1 MGSLAQFASELKV
14 WFTQIDPLACPT
26 LVARAWQDIRKAREW
41 SFLKQ
46 TGCIFAPS
54 IITLGTVQ
62 VTQFST
68 SVVAD
73 GTAAPLWNAVAFT
86 LPPAYPLTLRQFR
99 VTGGPI
105 YNIIAWDDA
114 TSTAT
119 LDRPYAETSAS
130 GGSYMI
136 YQPYWPA
143 PAVDFSRWLS
153 IVDPSNTYSFRYRN
167 LYRTQK
173 EIDARDPGRFSY
185 AIPIALAAHDYVTV
199 PGDSQPRPRFEAWPH
214 PVQQI
219 GYVCEYM
226 IEGDSLGTTGNIP
239 RQVPDQV
246 VMARARHYAHQVVA
260 MQPNVDVKTKAFH
273 LQQAKVSDAEYFD
286 LLNRAKLDDNV
297 IFDSRLVENQNG
309 PYLSGPLDSN
319 FLQSHVVYVMD

>member
-14 WFTQIDPLACPT
+14 WMPQIDPLACPT

-46 TGCIFAPS
+46 TGCVFAPS
-54 IITLGTVQ
+54 IITTGTVR

-68 SVVAD
+68 QIVAD
-73 GTAAPLWNAVAFT
+73 ATAAPFWNAVAIT
-86 LPPAYPLTLRQFR
+86 QAPAYPLTLRQFR
-99 VTGGPI
+99 VTGGPV
-105 YNIIAWDDA
+105 YNIIGWDG
-114 TSTAT
+114 TNTAT

-136 YQPYWPA
+136 YMPLWPS

-153 IVDPSNTYSFRYRN
+153 VVDGVNTYAFRYRN
-167 LYRTQK
+167 LYWTQK
-173 EIDARDPGRFSY
+173 EVDRRDPGRFSY
-185 AIPIALAAHDYVTV
+185 SLPIALAARDYVTV
-199 PGDSQPRPRFEAWPH
+199 PGDSQARPRYEAWPH
-214 PVQQI
+214 PVQEI
-219 GYVCEYM
+219 GYQVEFL
-226 IEGDSLGTTGNIP
+226 IEGDSVGLSGNIP

-260 MQPNVDVKTKAFH
+260 QQPNVDVKTKMYH

-286 LLNRAKLDDNV
+286 LLNRAELKDNE
-297 IFDSRLVENQNG
+297 IFDSRLVQNDMT
-309 PYLSGPLDSN
+309 PTLSGPLDSN
-319 FLQSHVVYVMD
+319 FLMSHVLYVLD